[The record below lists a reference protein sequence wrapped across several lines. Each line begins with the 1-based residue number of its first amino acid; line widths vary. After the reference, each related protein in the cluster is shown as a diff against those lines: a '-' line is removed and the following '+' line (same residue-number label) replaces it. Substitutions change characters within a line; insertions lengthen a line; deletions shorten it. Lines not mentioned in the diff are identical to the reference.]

1 MTAACCVLEFS
12 TNFRLMNL
20 VQLFFLLCAVACAMF
35 LAIGL
40 YKPWIM
46 LWWEDVQNRRKV
58 IKVYG
63 SIGLACYAI
72 YWTLRLFV

>member
-1 MTAACCVLEFS
+1 MRFLQ
-12 TNFRLMNL
+12 
-20 VQLFFLLCAVACAMF
+20 QLFLYLSFTALLFLS
-35 LAIGL
+35 IGL

-63 SIGLACYAI
+63 LVAIVSYAAYWGIILLA
-72 YWTLRLFV
+72 